1 MFISPEADPP
11 SRPPSRP
18 PWVVGGG
25 RNMFRP
31 LGRVFSCFC
40 VFALMLESLSK
51 LRYNRPK
58 DYFMVVKAKKIKK
71 LKITQK
77 RPTLLIILDGFGL
90 ASDKNK
96 GNAITPKTAPHIF
109 EYIKKYPSSTLK
121 TFGEYVGLFKGQQGN
136 SEAGHINIGAGRIVK
151 QDLVKISE
159 AIHDGTFFKNEAF
172 KQALHHVKKYNT
184 AVHVMGL
191 LTDGNS
197 AHAQPEHLYAML
209 EYFRRNDI
217 KKVYLHLFTDGRDS
231 SPHGAAEFL
240 HELRGH
246 MLANEQIATIIG
258 RFYAMD
264 RNKIW
269 ERTEQAYNAMILGKG
284 CVASSAEEA
293 LSQSYNRDE
302 TDEYLCPTVIIENKK
317 SVTTIKDNDAVFFF
331 NARSDRARQITKAF
345 IQKDFNKLSHG
356 SFKRSKYPKNIRFV
370 AMTDFGPDL
379 PGLFTA
385 FPSPDIK
392 NCLPAVIDGHYKQLY
407 ISETEKYA
415 HVTYFINGGFAD
427 PLNGEAREV
436 VKSPPIRS
444 YANKPEMNTKSLV
457 EKITG
462 YLKNDTYDFICVNF
476 PNADMV
482 GHTGNFEACK
492 KAIKIVDNAVKKII
506 DVLLEK
512 NGQAL
517 IIADHGNAEEM
528 INLKTGEM
536 MTEHTTNLVP
546 CILISENV
554 KGVKLKNG
562 ILADVAPTLLKM
574 MNIDKPE
581 EMTGRSLI

>member
-1 MFISPEADPP
+1 
-11 SRPPSRP
+11 
-18 PWVVGGG
+18 
-25 RNMFRP
+25 
-31 LGRVFSCFC
+31 
-40 VFALMLESLSK
+40 MLESLSK
-51 LRYNRPK
+51 LRYNIPK
-58 DYFMVVKAKKIKK
+58 DYFMVTKEKKVKK
-71 LKITQK
+71 LKIIKK

-90 ASDKNK
+90 ASDENK

-172 KQALHHVKKYNT
+172 RQAIYHVKKYNT
-184 AVHVMGL
+184 AVHLMGL

-197 AHAQPEHLYAML
+197 AHAHPEHLYAML

-231 SPHGAAEFL
+231 SPHGATEFL

-246 MLANEQIATIIG
+246 MLSNEKIATITG

-269 ERTEQAYNAMILGKG
+269 ERTRQAYDAIVLGKG
-284 CVASSAEEA
+284 CVASSAEDA

-302 TDEYLCPTVIIENKK
+302 TDEYLCPTVVVENKK
-317 SVTTIKDNDAVFFF
+317 PVATIKDNDAIFFF

-345 IQKDFNKLSHG
+345 VQKDFNKLNPG
-356 SFKRSKYPKNIRFV
+356 SFKRSKYPQNIRFV
-370 AMTDFGPDL
+370 AMTDFGLDL
-379 PGLFTA
+379 VGIFTA
-385 FPSPDIK
+385 FPSPDIT
-392 NCLPAVIDGHYKQLY
+392 NCLPAVIDGHYQQLY

-427 PLNGEAREV
+427 PLNGEKRELI
-436 VKSPPIRS
+436 KSPPIRS
-444 YANKPEMNTKSLV
+444 YADEPQMNTKLMT
-457 EKITG
+457 EKIIK
-462 YLKNDTYDFICVNF
+462 YLKGDTYNFICVNF
-476 PNADMV
+476 PNSDMV
-482 GHTGNFEACK
+482 GHTGNFLAGK
-492 KAIKIVDNAVKKII
+492 KAIKVVDNAVKKII
-506 DVLLEK
+506 DTLLTK
-512 NGQAL
+512 DGQAL

-528 INLKTGEM
+528 INNVTGEM

-546 CILISENV
+546 CILISKNN